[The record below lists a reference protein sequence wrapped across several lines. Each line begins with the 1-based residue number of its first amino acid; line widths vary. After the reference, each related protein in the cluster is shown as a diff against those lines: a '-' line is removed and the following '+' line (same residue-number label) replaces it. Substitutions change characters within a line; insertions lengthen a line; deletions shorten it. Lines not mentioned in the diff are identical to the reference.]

1 MCCLIG
7 RSAISANPHRDKLD
21 SLDQES
27 AIYKVTEELE
37 NPSVVDQYVQV
48 VPEDVA
54 PSNSTLTAPQCMQEE
69 EQVPG
74 PQQPHSLLRLLPAVI
89 FDTQSTPEQANPLS
103 KETLACEA
111 RGCEEARI
119 QAPAT
124 RTTGAN
130 GPGPLDGRGDSELR
144 NKGYIHTD
152 CKERAMTSRAE
163 GKSSLFSGLWRFPL
177 RQWMSE
183 AGMNP
188 QQALLNRKM
197 FILQMLAFRHYCYS
211 SRCHVC

>member
-21 SLDQES
+21 SLDQEG

-119 QAPAT
+119 QAPTT

-152 CKERAMTSRAE
+152 CK
-163 GKSSLFSGLWRFPL
+163 GKSNDISSGGEEQSVQR
-177 RQWMSE
+177 S
-183 AGMNP
+183 
-188 QQALLNRKM
+188 
-197 FILQMLAFRHYCYS
+197 LAFSPSTVDER
-211 SRCHVC
+211 SRDEPTASPPKQENVHSTDASF